1 MPRHDRPLPESISVV
16 QAQLEQFRSNN
27 PKRTK
32 LPLALW
38 RSAAE
43 LARQHGICVVARS
56 LRLDYTTLKKHAH
69 GCSAP
74 SRSRREKAGRA
85 RFVELIG
92 TAQGRVDE
100 YVIEFESD
108 HGSKLRIHCKT
119 AIAPDWAALL
129 NAWRRVER

>member
-1 MPRHDRPLPESISVV
+1 MPRHNRPIPESISVL
-16 QAQLEQFRSNN
+16 QAQLEQLRANN

-38 RSAAE
+38 QSAAE
-43 LARQHGICVVARS
+43 LARQHGIYLVARS
-56 LRLDYTTLKKHAH
+56 LRLCYTTLKKHAH

-74 SRSRREKAGRA
+74 PRSRREKAGTA

-92 TAQGRVDE
+92 TAQGRVNE

-108 HGSKLRIHCKT
+108 HGSKLRVHCKT

-129 NAWRRVER
+129 NAWRGVER